1 MLFQPWKLGRVAGID
16 LFLHPTFLLVPL
28 YLLLQGGSALSF
40 VVVAGVFGCVV
51 LHELGHA
58 LMARRYGIGTHD
70 ITLYPIGGVA
80 SLDRMPRSAGPELL
94 IALAGPAVNVAL
106 AAVFWAGLEIFGQ
119 VLYGSELGV
128 LLYNLLWINV
138 GLFVFNMLPVFPMD
152 GGRVLRALLST
163 WLGRYRATEI
173 AAELGRGIAI
183 VAGIWFLLNG
193 MTLQILL
200 AAFIFMA
207 ASAELRAVRSEEAR
221 RHQES
226 NWPEPP
232 AGYRWVD
239 RGDGVWRAAP
249 ITVTWGQHQQ
259 PGRPGPWR

>member
-106 AAVFWAGLEIFGQ
+106 AGVFWAGLEIFGQ
-119 VLYGSELGV
+119 VLYGNEFGV

-193 MTLQILL
+193 FTLQILL

-221 RHQES
+221 RFQDS

-232 AGYRWVD
+232 AGYRWVN

-249 ITVTWGQHQQ
+249 ITVTWGPNQQ
-259 PGRPGPWR
+259 PRRPGPWR